1 MSRETHNP
9 SRCPL
14 CAEPNACQLCT
25 GAPGKNLCWCADV
38 EFPAA
43 LLARVPAELRNHAC
57 ICRSCVEDFHRETA
71 PTRNPKLETRNC
83 SAFTLIELLV
93 VIAVISMLAG
103 LLLPALA
110 RSKESA
116 RRIKCVSN
124 LRQLSLAAQMY
135 FDDNAGNCF
144 RYNAGATNGGQLY
157 WFGWLGAGAEGE
169 RAFDPAT
176 GALYPYLQG
185 RGVETCPSLND
196 ALASFKLK
204 ANTRTYGYGVN
215 LQLAASPNLPLV
227 NLAKVTRTS
236 ATALFADAGQ
246 INTFLA
252 PASPENPMLEE
263 FFYVSTNTAEA
274 TAHFRH
280 AQKANVAFC
289 DGHVGLEKMQ
299 AGSLDKN
306 LPDQFVG
313 RLRPEILTLP

>member
-1 MSRETHNP
+1 MSRET
-9 SRCPL
+9 STTDRCPL
-14 CAEPNACQLCT
+14 CAGPNDCQLCT
-25 GAPGKNLCWCADV
+25 GAHGKKPCWCAGV

-43 LLARVPAELRNHAC
+43 LLARVPAELRDHHC
-57 ICRSCVEDFHRETA
+57 ICRSCVESFHHETA
-71 PTRNPKLETRNC
+71 PTRNSKPGTRNF
-83 SAFTLIELLV
+83 SGFTLIELLV
-93 VIAVISMLAG
+93 VIAITSLLAA

-110 RSKESA
+110 RSKASA
-116 RRIKCVSN
+116 QRIKCVGH
-124 LRQLSLAAQMY
+124 LRQLGLAAQMY

-169 RAFDPAT
+169 RTFDPAT

-204 ANTRTYGYGVN
+204 ASTRTYGYGVN
-215 LQLAASPNLPLV
+215 LQLAASPNQPLV
-227 NLAKVTRTS
+227 NLTKVTRTS

-246 INTFLA
+246 VNTFLA

-263 FFYVSTNTAEA
+263 FFYVSTNTTEA

-280 AQKANVAFC
+280 AQKANAAFC
-289 DGHVGLEKMQ
+289 DGHVGSEKMQ